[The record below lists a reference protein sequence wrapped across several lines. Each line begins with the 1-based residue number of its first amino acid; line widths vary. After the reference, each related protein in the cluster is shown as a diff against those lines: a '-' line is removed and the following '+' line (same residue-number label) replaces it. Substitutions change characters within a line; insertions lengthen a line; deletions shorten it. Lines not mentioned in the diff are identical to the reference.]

1 MKSQSPTRF
10 RLKTI
15 AGALAVASALAL
27 SANAAPLSSPQADGS
42 AVTGANLAAENRA
55 LDEKK
60 ATLVNTAD
68 SPVITVDKPRI
79 DPRLMEMANATQQK
93 SVSKSAS
100 GIVATRTTI
109 NGVTI
114 AAGPDETVSGNG
126 MVRID
131 LIARGDVT
139 ALQAELA
146 AMGMKDMSS
155 IGRNV
160 SGEMPVESL
169 AAGNI
174 GQLA

>member
-10 RLKTI
+10 RLKTV
-15 AGALAVASALAL
+15 AVALALTSTLVL
-27 SANAAPLSSPQADGS
+27 SANAAPLSSPQAES
-42 AVTGANLAAENRA
+42 TAVTSANLAAENRA

-68 SPVITVDKPRI
+68 SPAIPVNRPRI
-79 DPRLMEMANATQQK
+79 DPRLMEMANATQATAK
-93 SVSKSAS
+93 SKSAS

-114 AAGPDETVSGNG
+114 SAGPDEAVSGNG